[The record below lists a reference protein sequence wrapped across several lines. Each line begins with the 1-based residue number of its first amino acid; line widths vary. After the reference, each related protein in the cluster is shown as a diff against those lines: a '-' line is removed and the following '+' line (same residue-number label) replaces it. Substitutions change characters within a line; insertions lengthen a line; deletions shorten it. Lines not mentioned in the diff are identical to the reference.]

1 LVESDRYGRYG
12 GGMKGSL
19 TMLGMIVGS
28 TLGGIAP
35 MLYGG
40 GMISSLACGTIGGV
54 LGVWAGL
61 RFSERI
67 F

>member
-1 LVESDRYGRYG
+1 
-12 GGMKGSL
+12 MKGSL

-40 GMISSLACGTIGGV
+40 GVISSLVCGTIGGV

>member
-1 LVESDRYGRYG
+1 
-12 GGMKGSL
+12 MKGSL

-28 TLGGIAP
+28 TLGGVAP

-40 GMISSLACGTIGGV
+40 GMASSLLGSIIGGI
-54 LGVWAGL
+54 LGIWAGL
-61 RFSERI
+61 RISERV